1 MEHIK
6 TILEA
11 TPYTGS
17 EVTKAILEEQIK
29 ERWGESELKNF
40 DPYHNARTYKSW
52 IQAGFKVR
60 KNEKALKSITYVE
73 TKDADGNVL
82 KKYKRPVFL
91 FYYRSVEPITKS
103 ESF

>member
-17 EVTKAILEEQIK
+17 EVTKALLSAQIA

-40 DPYHNARTYKSW
+40 DPFHNARTYKSW

-60 KNEKALKSITYVE
+60 KNEHALKSITFVE
-73 TKDADGNVL
+73 TKDESGNVI
-82 KKYKRPVFL
+82 KKHRRPVFL
-91 FYYRSVEPITKS
+91 FYYRQVDPINHS
-103 ESF
+103 N